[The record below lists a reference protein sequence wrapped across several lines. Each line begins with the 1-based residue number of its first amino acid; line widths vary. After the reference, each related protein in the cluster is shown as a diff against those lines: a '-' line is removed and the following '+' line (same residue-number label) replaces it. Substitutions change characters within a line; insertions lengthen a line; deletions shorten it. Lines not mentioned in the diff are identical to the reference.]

1 MAREPDTIHR
11 GDPTRTPPGPEPH
24 PPGLALLIGGALRL
38 CPYCTSPHRDPH
50 RRDTTDQRRRQQIL
64 RDWKARYGNLC
75 AGTPWCTTPDQPHPV
90 APGGLTVD
98 DRAPQ
103 ATGEGPSDG
112 PAVMC
117 RAADSRK
124 A

>member
-11 GDPTRTPPGPEPH
+11 GDPTRTPPCPDPH

-38 CPYCTSPHRDPH
+38 CPYCTSPHRGPH
-50 RRDTTDQRRRQQIL
+50 RRDTTDQRRQQIL
-64 RDWKARYGNLC
+64 RDWKTRYVLLC
-75 AGTPWCTTPDQPHPV
+75 PGTPWCDTANTPHAV
-90 APGGLTVD
+90 APGDLTVD
-98 DRAPQ
+98 TRDPQ
-103 ATGEGPSDG
+103 AAGGELG

-124 A
+124 K